1 MQLLVIQRILGLL
14 LMLHSVTMLPPFLM
28 ALFYGEP
35 EWWDFL
41 VTFSGLA
48 LLGAAIWLPVRNRRT
63 ELRTRDGFVVVV
75 MFWTVLGVFG
85 AIPFMFEVLYRLGF

>member
-14 LMLHSVTMLPPFLM
+14 LMLHSITMLPPFLV

-48 LLGAAIWLPVRNRRT
+48 LLGVGIWLPVRNQRT
-63 ELRTRDGFVVVV
+63 ELRTRDGFVVERRC
-75 MFWTVLGVFG
+75 L
-85 AIPFMFEVLYRLGF
+85 R